1 MYQYEKKE
9 GQEPGWKGGGGLKM
23 YYHACNDYPYSERR
37 DNTNVLVFIMKIK
50 RLIIAVGFF
59 V

>member
-1 MYQYEKKE
+1 MER
-9 GQEPGWKGGGGLKM
+9 GGGGLKM

>member
-1 MYQYEKKE
+1 MER
-9 GQEPGWKGGGGLKM
+9 GGGLKM

>member
-1 MYQYEKKE
+1 MRKRRVRSQGGK
-9 GQEPGWKGGGGLKM
+9 GGGLKM